1 MSSDPI
7 RGKTISISFEDG
19 PMKGKTFEHTFGA
32 DGTVRWR
39 CTDGSQKGA
48 SEYQSARVNDV
59 VTAVSYLSDSGF
71 TLTSILDFGTGR
83 VVSFASNEKQLIT
96 QRGSFEPVRRAA

>member
-7 RGKTISISFEDG
+7 RGKTFSFTFEDG

-32 DGTVRWR
+32 DGTVHWR
-39 CTDGSQKGA
+39 CTDDSQKGA
-48 SEYQSARVNDV
+48 SKYESARVNDV
-59 VTAVSYLSDSGF
+59 VVAVSYLSDSGF

-83 VVSFASNEKQLIT
+83 LVSFASNEKQLIN